1 MTIQSNPAPGNGS
14 PPKREA
20 PQRPLVRG
28 ANEAPVLVKV
38 PPPFSIRLSQFFWI
52 MSFAVGGFTV
62 VYFFIIRQDLLPL
75 IADVAK
81 GVTEGRDEATY
92 KSAADI
98 IFWIVFAALV
108 AILLTQI
115 VLMVSFMGR
124 RPGTRWWQLATL
136 VVQALVV
143 ALSPEWV
150 ALGQQGQPL
159 PPLLTAQTALVLLA
173 LLAGVLPRAI
183 AWTARQH
190 DVRRGPE
197 APAGTDF

>member
-1 MTIQSNPAPGNGS
+1 ASGRARVRYGRSSCGVLYGGCRRRRRRRRADDRGAGRRTVTIQSNPAPGNGS

-62 VYFFIIRQDLLPL
+62 VYFFIIRQGLLPL

-92 KSAADI
+92 KSAAD
-98 IFWIVFAALV
+98 
-108 AILLTQI
+108 
-115 VLMVSFMGR
+115 
-124 RPGTRWWQLATL
+124 
-136 VVQALVV
+136 
-143 ALSPEWV
+143 
-150 ALGQQGQPL
+150 
-159 PPLLTAQTALVLLA
+159 
-173 LLAGVLPRAI
+173 
-183 AWTARQH
+183 
-190 DVRRGPE
+190 
-197 APAGTDF
+197 